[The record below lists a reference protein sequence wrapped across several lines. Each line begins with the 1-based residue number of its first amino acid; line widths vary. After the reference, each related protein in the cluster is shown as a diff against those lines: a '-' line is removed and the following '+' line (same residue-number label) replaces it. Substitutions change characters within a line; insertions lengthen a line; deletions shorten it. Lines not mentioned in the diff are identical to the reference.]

1 MSGKTQRR
9 PVLIVALSSLFVPHP
24 TWAHVAVE
32 GADNFTAGMLHPFF
46 VLPHVL
52 VILAL
57 GLFLDQQGMA
67 RMRLALAAFVI
78 ALATGF
84 GGAALDLAA
93 LVPLRGLLLGTA
105 LCLGL
110 LVAWGRAL
118 PFAAAPAAAVAGFAI
133 ALDSLPDDGSV
144 LADLISAIGTSL
156 SLSFALLNVLAFASL
171 LTRGWQR
178 IGLRVLGSW
187 IGASALM
194 VAALSLR

>member
-1 MSGKTQRR
+1 MSIKTKRL
-9 PVLIVALSSLFVPHP
+9 PVLIVAFSSLFATQPA
-24 TWAHVAVE
+24 WAHVAVE

-46 VLPHVL
+46 VLPHLL

-57 GLFLDQQGMA
+57 GLFLDQQGIAKA
-67 RMRLALAAFVI
+67 RPALAAFVM
-78 ALATGF
+78 ALAGGF
-84 GGAALDLAA
+84 AGAALDL
-93 LVPLRGLLLGTA
+93 VSVFPVRGLLLGAA

-110 LVAWGRAL
+110 LVAWSRAL
-118 PFAAAPAAAVAGFAI
+118 PYAVVPAAAVTGFAI
-133 ALDSLPDDGSV
+133 ALDSLPEDGAVWSN
-144 LADLISAIGTSL
+144 LISAVGTSL
-156 SLSFALLNVLAFASL
+156 SLSFTLLNVMAFASM